1 MKSGFHQYR
10 ETILNLNNL
19 NLNELYDISHEQGLR
34 FTSIIS
40 GVKYSSNIILTLDEA
55 FNDILRKSYIFENGV
70 DIS

>member
-40 GVKYSSNIILTLDEA
+40 GVKYSSNINLTLDEA